1 MTQLGIPRAQNAT
14 TGTTAAELPR
24 LLALLGKVP
33 LSVARQ
39 VGSFIGL
46 VSWLASPAYRKKIKT
61 NLALAGYH
69 SGKVPRQAIFEAG
82 RLIAECPY
90 IWSRTPR
97 EISRRILMNCSPEHM
112 AEMAAAEKRGKGVLI
127 LTPHLGSFEVAARY
141 YAAHRPITVLFKP
154 AKIDFINKWLVA
166 ARQVDGINA
175 VPPTVG
181 GLRQM
186 LRTLRQGNIVGLL
199 PDQVPT
205 GGDGEWSRFFGQ
217 PAYTMTLPQR
227 LVEMTGCA
235 VVLCVG
241 ERLDAGR
248 GWRMH
253 FEPLNEVPTPAVV
266 NARFEQLIRRLPEQ
280 YLWGYNRY
288 KVPAGVTPADDPGSM
303 LRDPHSIL
311 AAPPSEVIGRAVAI
325 DISADADPTSAV
337 PYPPDVVRQ

>member
-1 MTQLGIPRAQNAT
+1 MTQLGIPRPHNET
-14 TGTTAAELPR
+14 TGTTAADLPW
-24 LLALLGKVP
+24 LLAWLGKVP
-33 LSVARQ
+33 LSVARS
-39 VGSFIGL
+39 VGSVIGL
-46 VSWLASPAYRKKIKT
+46 LSWLMSPGYRRKMKA
-61 NLALAGYH
+61 NLALAGY
-69 SGKVPRQAIFEAG
+69 GNDKVSRQAIFEAG

-97 EISRRILMNCSPEHM
+97 EISRRILMNCSPEHTAQIRE
-112 AEMAAAEKRGKGVLI
+112 AEQRGNGVLI

-154 AKIDFINKWLVA
+154 AKIDMVNRWLVA
-166 ARQVDGINA
+166 AREVEGINA

-186 LRTLRQGNIVGLL
+186 LRTLRRGDIVGLL

-205 GGDGEWSRFFGQ
+205 EGDGEWARFFGQ

-253 FEPLNEVPTPAVV
+253 FEPLNELPTPAVV
-266 NARFEQLIRRLPEQ
+266 NARFEELIRRLPEQ

-288 KVPAGVTPADDPGSM
+288 KVPAGVSPADDPGSD
-303 LRDPHSIL
+303 LRDPHSIV
-311 AAPPSEVIGRAVAI
+311 AAPPAEVIGAAQRPV
-325 DISADADPTSAV
+325 SASDGVGLVSLPDAA
-337 PYPPDVVRQ
+337 RQ